1 MIGSPFI
8 CLSILS
14 QLVTQELA
22 QPVERG
28 VCEHVRRQHRKA
40 EAKVEAKLFKL
51 RIQNHVQGFHQT
63 ELLGS
68 FRVFKYCRPSGVMEA
83 RTRRLVS

>member
-1 MIGSPFI
+1 
-8 CLSILS
+8 
-14 QLVTQELA
+14 
-22 QPVERG
+22 
-28 VCEHVRRQHRKA
+28 
-40 EAKVEAKLFKL
+40 L